1 MGKASQNR
9 LLEEGR
15 GREHVLPRQAQ
26 ACMCGK
32 LEGGVCVYT
41 CAKVWVCLLT
51 HTHETLVSVSLCISV
66 L

>member
-32 LEGGVCVYT
+32 LEGGGVYVHM
-41 CAKVWVCLLT
+41 CEGLG
-51 HTHETLVSVSLCISV
+51 V
-66 L
+66 LAHSYT